1 MFIRCINHDVRQ
13 TTTTVKCVKTP
24 HITPHITLKTTN
36 TRHARR
42 NRHACQIGT
51 ASKSPLAD
59 FLHTVGNNHV
69 LKPHAVSKRL
79 LADGRDFAAI
89 QLRRDRESP
98 RWLRENLKD
107 FTFPLFPIPINLALI
122 RPHISVNN
130 RRVGQKD
137 PAERPYDHRQRQPF
151 LHVRTFPNSQRIPN
165 RYELRNQT
173 HILPMKIQHDHKL
186 NRTTSSHRSHVHVR
200 PHVECRFTLIVLRKL

>member
-1 MFIRCINHDVRQ
+1 MFIRRINHDVRQ
-13 TTTTVKCVKTP
+13 TTTTVKRARTP
-24 HITPHITLKTTN
+24 IIPIPAKN

-51 ASKSPLAD
+51 ARKSPCAD
-59 FLHTVGNNHV
+59 FLHAIGNNHV
-69 LKPHAVSKRL
+69 LKPHATFKRL
-79 LADGRDFAAI
+79 LADGRDFAVI

-98 RWLRENLKD
+98 CWLRENPID
-107 FTFPLFPIPINLALI
+107 FTPFPLFFIILPIMNLDFT
-122 RPHISVNN
+122 RPHRPVNN
-130 RRVGQKD
+130 HRVGQKD
-137 PAERPYDHRQRQPF
+137 SAERPYDHRQRQPF